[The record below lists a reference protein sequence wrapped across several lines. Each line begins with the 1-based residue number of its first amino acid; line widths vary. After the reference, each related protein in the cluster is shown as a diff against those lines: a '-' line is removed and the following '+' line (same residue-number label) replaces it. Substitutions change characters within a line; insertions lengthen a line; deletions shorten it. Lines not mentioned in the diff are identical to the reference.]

1 MKRETGLAV
10 PVKDGGIGLRIGTP
24 AVTSRGMK
32 EDEMVVIG
40 KCIADI
46 INNKEAAVE
55 RVGKT
60 IGNLCEKFPLY
71 ENDVM

>member
-1 MKRETGLAV
+1 
-10 PVKDGGIGLRIGTP
+10 
-24 AVTSRGMK
+24 MK